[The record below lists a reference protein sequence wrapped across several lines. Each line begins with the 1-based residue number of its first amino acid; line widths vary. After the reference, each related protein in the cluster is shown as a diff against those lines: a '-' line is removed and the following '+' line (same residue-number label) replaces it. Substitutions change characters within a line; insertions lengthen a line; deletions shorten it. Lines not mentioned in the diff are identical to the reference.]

1 MGNCCSNINIG
12 INGNIFTLRS
22 LMKIGSILEN
32 QNFEK
37 RVAIMPDVVNK
48 YISLG
53 FEILLSK
60 NYASHLGID
69 DQKYLKA
76 GAKISSDENEILN
89 SSDIVVQLGILSDDK
104 ISLIR
109 ENQILIGVLNP
120 YDNKKKLEDLAK
132 KKINLFSLELLPRI
146 TRAQSMDIL
155 SSQANL
161 AGYKAV
167 IEAFASFKK
176 AIPMMMTAAGTI
188 PAAKVLVVGAGV
200 AGLQAIATAK
210 RMGAIVFATDVRMA
224 SKEQVESLG
233 GKFLTVEGSENL
245 ETEGGYAKE
254 TSDEFK
260 KKQEELLSET
270 LKKIDIVIC
279 TALIPGK
286 KAPLIIKDN
295 MVSNMQAG
303 SVIYDLAAIQG
314 GNTAFSEVDKIIDKN
329 GVKIMGETN
338 ILNKLPISASNLY
351 SKNMFNFVDNLFD
364 KKNKKIHI
372 NIEDEIIKKTLIK

>member
-1 MGNCCSNINIG
+1 
-12 INGNIFTLRS
+12 
-22 LMKIGSILEN
+22 MKIVSLSEN
-32 QNFEK
+32 LDYEK
-37 RVAIMPDVVNK
+37 RVAITPEIAKK
-48 YISLG
+48 YSTLG
-53 FEILLSK
+53 FEVLLPK
-60 NYASHLGID
+60 NYGVHLGFD
-69 DQKYLKA
+69 NDHY
-76 GAKISSDENEILN
+76 ISQGVNILENDKDLLGN
-89 SSDIVVQLGILSDDK
+89 SDIILQLGLPSDDNL
-104 ISLIR
+104 SLLK
-109 ENQILIGVLNP
+109 ENQNLIGVLNP
-120 YDNKKKLEDLAK
+120 FLNKEKLEKLSK
-132 KKINLFSLELLPRI
+132 RKINNFSLELLPRI

-167 IEAFASFKK
+167 IESFANFEK
-176 AIPMMMTAAGTI
+176 AIPMMMTAAGTV

-254 TSDEFK
+254 ASEEFK
-260 KKQEELLSET
+260 KKQEDLLSET

-286 KAPLIIKDN
+286 KAPVILKENMIK
-295 MVSNMQAG
+295 NMQIG

-314 GNTAFSEVDKIIDKN
+314 GNTAFTEVNKIINHN
-329 GVKIMGETN
+329 GVKIMGEMN
-338 ILNKLPISASNLY
+338 VLNKLPISASTLYAKNL
-351 SKNMFNFVDNLFD
+351 FNFVSNLLD
-364 KKNKKIHI
+364 KKTGKI
-372 NIEDEIIKKTLIK
+372 NINLEDEIIEKTLIK

>member
-1 MGNCCSNINIG
+1 
-12 INGNIFTLRS
+12 
-22 LMKIGSILEN
+22 MKVGSILEN
-32 QNFEK
+32 QNLEK
-37 RVAIMPDVVNK
+37 RIAVTPEIVKK
-48 YISLG
+48 YTSLG

-60 NYASHLGID
+60 NYGLHLGIND
-69 DQKYLKA
+69 KEFLDL
-76 GAKISSDENEILN
+76 GAKISNDENEIFSN
-89 SSDIVVQLGILSDDK
+89 SDIIIQLGMLSDDK
-104 ISLIR
+104 SSLIKA
-109 ENQILIGVLNP
+109 NQILIGVFNP
-120 YDNKKKLEDLAK
+120 YENKIKLENLSK
-132 KKINLFSLELLPRI
+132 KKINVFSLEMLPRI

-167 IEAFASFKK
+167 IESFANFKK
-176 AIPMMMTAAGTI
+176 AVPMMMTAAGTI

-254 TSDEFK
+254 ASEEFK
-260 KKQEELLSET
+260 KKQEDLLAET

-286 KAPLIIKDN
+286 KAPLIIKEN
-295 MVSNMQAG
+295 MIKNMHTG
-303 SVIYDLAAIQG
+303 SFIYDLAAVQG
-314 GNTAFSEVDKIIDKN
+314 GNTAFTEVDKIVNKG
-329 GVKIMGETN
+329 GVRIMGETN
-338 ILNKLPISASNLY
+338 ILNKLPISASSLY
-351 SKNMFNFVDNLFD
+351 AKNIFNFVVNLYD
-364 KKNKKIHI
+364 KENKKINI
-372 NIEDEIIKKTLIK
+372 NLEDEIIEKTLIK